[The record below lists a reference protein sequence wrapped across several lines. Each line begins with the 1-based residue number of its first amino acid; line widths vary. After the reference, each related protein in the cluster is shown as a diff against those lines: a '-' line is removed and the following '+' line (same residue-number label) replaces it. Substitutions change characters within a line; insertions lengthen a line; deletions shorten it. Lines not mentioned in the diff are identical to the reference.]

1 MRKKTGEKEQDR
13 VWIELER
20 PRNTEHAAL
29 IAEKANR
36 MLARLGVTGG
46 REFFWDEHDRCWCF
60 GGDMGYVTLTDNGT
74 WFNLDYMG
82 RP

>member
-1 MRKKTGEKEQDR
+1 MRNKTDEKEQDR

-20 PRNTEHAAL
+20 PRDAKHAAL
-29 IAEKANR
+29 IAKKANS
-36 MLARLGVTGG
+36 MLNRLGVTGG

-60 GGDMGYVTLTDNGT
+60 GGNMGYVTLSDNGT